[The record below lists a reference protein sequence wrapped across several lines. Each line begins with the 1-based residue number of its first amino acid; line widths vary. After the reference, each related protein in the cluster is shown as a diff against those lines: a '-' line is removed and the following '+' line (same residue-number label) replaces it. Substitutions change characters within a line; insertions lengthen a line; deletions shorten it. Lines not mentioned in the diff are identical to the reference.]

1 MATLLFANFATTTTA
16 GSITNSATAVNLAS
30 GTGALFP
37 SPGAGEYFVGTF
49 VDAATGLIRE
59 IVWCTA
65 RTGDSLTIVR
75 AQEGTTGLAW
85 AAGSVFSILW
95 TAGQCAAMLQSGA
108 FQQQTANYAVDSG
121 TANSLVISLTPA
133 PLSLTDLIGAPVR
146 VLVNNNNSG
155 ASTISVNG
163 LAATAIENP
172 NGTALSADQ
181 LIADGVAEF
190 IYSNGVFQL
199 ISTTGPAGIYAPINS
214 PAFTGTPTAP
224 TPITSD
230 NSTKIATTAYVTAKM
245 GTFISNPSPALTGT
259 PTAPTAAT
267 GTSTTQIA
275 TTAFAQPGRSNTT
288 NGYVKLPG
296 GTIIQWGTSTGF
308 NNAYVGATVTFPL
321 AFPTACFNVNAT
333 VKTGSATVHNQ
344 VSAQVSGISSTQC
357 VLALTNTG
365 SDHNYPVDVCW
376 IAVGH

>member
-1 MATLLFANFATTTTA
+1 MATLLFANFATTTIA

-37 SPGAGEYFVGTF
+37 NPGAGEYFVGTF

-85 AAGSVFSILW
+85 DTGAVFSILW

-121 TANSLVISLTPA
+121 AANSLVISLTPA
-133 PLSLTDLIGAPVR
+133 PVSLADLIGAPVR
-146 VLVNNNNSG
+146 VLVNNDNTG
-155 ASTISVNG
+155 AATISVNG

-172 NGTALSADQ
+172 NGTALSAAQ
-181 LIADGVAEF
+181 VLADGIAEMF
-190 IYSNGVFQL
+190 YDGTVFQL
-199 ISTTGPAGIYAPINS
+199 TSTTGPAGIYAPINS

-224 TPITSD
+224 TPITAD

-288 NGYVKLPG
+288 NGYVRLPG
-296 GTIIQWGTSTGF
+296 GTIIQWGVSTGF
-308 NNAYVGATVTFPL
+308 SAPYVGATVTFPFS
-321 AFPTACFNVNAT
+321 FPTACFSVVAT
-333 VKTGSATVHNQ
+333 VKNGSGTLKNQ
-344 VSAQVSGISSTQC
+344 VTPQVSGVTSTQC
-357 VLALTNTG
+357 VLNLANTG
-365 SDHNYPVDVCW
+365 SDHNYPVDVFW
-376 IAVGH
+376 MATGH